1 MINLDQLLQGSG
13 KVFWMV
19 LVGSLWWS
27 KVPTPCSGSNREVGD
42 QDPTI
47 PFKNTSL
54 Q

>member
-1 MINLDQLLQGSG
+1 MIDLDQLLQGSD

-27 KVPTPCSGSNREVGD
+27 KVPIPWSNREVGD